1 MATALLAPL
10 SIPSLVVTDTPTIEQ
25 MRVWWEAMRR
35 DDLSVAYADAF
46 PETLTDF
53 RLEIAQGTKKLLI
66 CLVDGHVAGALWLH
80 DMAHRSDRTVLA
92 GWVGGF
98 FLPAYRGSLAA
109 RLWQAARQRWE
120 AQRIT
125 HLFAATHIAN
135 RRSQAFLARGM
146 GFHRVGIYP
155 CFTLFHGQTTDV
167 VIYCANPND
176 APLAWTYAHKR
187 ALRPLQPVT
196 HERNLAI
203 REGEQS

>member
-1 MATALLAPL
+1 MATSLLAPL

-46 PETLTDF
+46 PDTLTDF

-66 CLVDGHVAGALWLH
+66 CLVNGNVGGALWLH
-80 DMAHRSDRTVLA
+80 DMAHRSDGTVLA

-120 AQRIT
+120 AQSII

-167 VIYCANPND
+167 VIYCANHND

-187 ALRPLQPVT
+187 ALRPLQHVT
-196 HERNLAI
+196 RERALAI

>member
-10 SIPSLVVTDTPTIEQ
+10 SIPALDVTDTPTIEQ
-25 MRVWWEAMRR
+25 MGVWWETMRR

-53 RLEIAQGTKKLLI
+53 RLEIALGTKKLLI
-66 CLVDGHVAGALWLH
+66 CLVDGHAAGALWLH
-80 DMAHRSDRTVLA
+80 DMAHRADGTVLA

-98 FLPAYRGSLAA
+98 FLPAYRGSLAV
-109 RLWQAARQRWE
+109 RLWHTARQRWE
-120 AQRIT
+120 AQGIT

-146 GFHRVGIYP
+146 GFYRVGIYP

-167 VIYCANPND
+167 VIYCANHHD

-187 ALRPLQPVT
+187 AVRPVQPGT
-196 HERNLAI
+196 RARALAI
-203 REGEQS
+203 QAEETS